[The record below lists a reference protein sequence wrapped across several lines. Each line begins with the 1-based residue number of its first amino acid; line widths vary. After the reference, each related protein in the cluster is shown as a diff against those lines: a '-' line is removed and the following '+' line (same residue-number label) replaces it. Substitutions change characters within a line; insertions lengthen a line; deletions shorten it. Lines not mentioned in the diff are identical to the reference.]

1 MEHKKFPPFK
11 MGESQKVLPYFF
23 FGGGAA
29 KSFGHAIFSFCSP
42 PSPRGVGKGG
52 SRGSDDPPFLGA
64 NFIHFL
70 CKVLVTRSVRKT
82 PLKT

>member
-1 MEHKKFPPFK
+1 MIQGMTQGMSEDD
-11 MGESQKVLPYFF
+11 
-23 FGGGAA
+23 
-29 KSFGHAIFSFCSP
+29 
-42 PSPRGVGKGG
+42 RGVGKGG

-70 CKVLVTRSVRKT
+70 CKVLVTRSVQKT